1 MYFQSRSF
9 DFILTNLMLY
19 FFAMGVWS
27 LWSWFAFVNL
37 ETMDWKGS
45 IVYLP
50 HGVRVLGIC
59 FFGIKSLPAL
69 IAAELTGPLFINP
82 EQYMLTWSL
91 ASFASLA
98 SVIVA
103 KEIAK
108 YSNTNIKGSIVG
120 PINFSNFRL
129 LMLVII
135 LSGLFNSISVN
146 IIITQLE
153 PSIILDPIVIGRFF
167 VGDVLGSFVLILF
180 LSVTFT
186 SLRLNRLAITSKDK

>member
-9 DFILTNLMLY
+9 DFIITNITLY

-27 LWSWFAFVNL
+27 LWSWFEFVNL

-50 HGVRVLGIC
+50 HGVRVLAIC
-59 FFGIKSLPAL
+59 FFGFKSLPAL
-69 IAAELTGPLFINP
+69 MAAEITGPLFINP
-82 EQYMLTWSL
+82 EQYMITGSF
-91 ASFASLA
+91 ASFGSLA

-103 KEIAK
+103 KELVK
-108 YSNTNIKGSIVG
+108 YSNSNIRGSIVG

-135 LSGLFNSISVN
+135 LSGLLNSISAN
-146 IIITQLE
+146 IIITLVK
-153 PSIILDPIVIGRFF
+153 PSIDLDPIVIGRFF
-167 VGDVLGSFVLILF
+167 VGDVLGSVVLILF
-180 LSVTFT
+180 LSTAFT
-186 SLRLNRLAITSKDK
+186 SLKLNKLAFTSKDQ